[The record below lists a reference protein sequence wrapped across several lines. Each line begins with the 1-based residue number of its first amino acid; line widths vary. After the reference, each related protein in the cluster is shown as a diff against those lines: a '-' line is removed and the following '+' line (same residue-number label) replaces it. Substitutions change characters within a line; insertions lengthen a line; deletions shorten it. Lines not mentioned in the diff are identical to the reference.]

1 LYTDSIQCISQISHQ
16 IQFKMS
22 DDNEEALIKCG
33 STKGDFSFRL
43 IRNWAPFG
51 YDRAVKLFEKGFY
64 DE

>member
-1 LYTDSIQCISQISHQ
+1 
-16 IQFKMS
+16 MS